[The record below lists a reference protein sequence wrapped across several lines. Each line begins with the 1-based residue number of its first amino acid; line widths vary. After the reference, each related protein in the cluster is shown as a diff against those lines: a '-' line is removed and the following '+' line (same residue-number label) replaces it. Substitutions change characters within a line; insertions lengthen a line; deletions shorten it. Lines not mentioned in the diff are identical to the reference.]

1 MSDPDHP
8 PPHTWDLRAT
18 GKVECIWEG
27 CNQIP
32 TQAEH
37 SAALQQAETAMGGR
51 FLIDWRFPAALPSDR
66 RPAEADRWVTIAL
79 AASDDAD
86 NGPIDLY
93 MVMVHGRAA
102 GERARAAMA
111 AGSRERRES
120 LVEPL
125 RATAFAEVAGAT
137 AHATLSF
144 FLASSAAER
153 YCDANDEPGPLGRRR
168 LREAVQ
174 IATHLRNAVMHWDDK
189 LKADPETTIAV
200 SETAIVVIAPPGAPW
215 QKTDTVVTMLTWRDL
230 VDWSN
235 RLEFWATYKLQEARQ
250 SENGA

>member
-137 AHATLSF
+137 AHAPLS
-144 FLASSAAER
+144 L
-153 YCDANDEPGPLGRRR
+153 
-168 LREAVQ
+168 
-174 IATHLRNAVMHWDDK
+174 
-189 LKADPETTIAV
+189 
-200 SETAIVVIAPPGAPW
+200 VVAPW
-215 QKTDTVVTMLTWRDL
+215 AAGRGSAPKHPPKSNPRQAPRGRSQSAMCAMVPPTEALLAAYWRP
-230 VDWSN
+230 
-235 RLEFWATYKLQEARQ
+235 
-250 SENGA
+250 